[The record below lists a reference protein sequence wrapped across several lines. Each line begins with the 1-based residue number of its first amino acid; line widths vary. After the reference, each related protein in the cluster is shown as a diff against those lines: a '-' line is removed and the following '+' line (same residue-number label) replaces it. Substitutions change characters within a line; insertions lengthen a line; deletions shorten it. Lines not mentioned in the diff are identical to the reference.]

1 MYKRLE
7 TCIHLLHELMVLV
20 EAREYR
26 DSEIDTKVGNKLTQL
41 GRS

>member
-7 TCIHLLHELMVLV
+7 TCIHLLYELMVLV
-20 EAREYR
+20 KAQKYR
-26 DSEIDTKVGNKLTQL
+26 DSEIDTKVDNKLTQL